1 MQANGAAQAVLFS
14 CLLMAASVWDIRKRT
29 IPDTLCAAVF
39 LIGLLTFAPEK
50 PPGILLG
57 LPLLIGAMIAGSCK
71 AGGIGGGDIKLTAAC
86 CFVLG
91 IPAGTEG
98 LLLGLAAFGCGYL
111 ALKAFRKIKH
121 QSQPSAR
128 RTALPMVP
136 FLSAGF
142 ISAYFVNF
150 GGAIL

>member
-39 LIGLLTFAPEK
+39 LTGLLTFAPEK
-50 PPGILLG
+50 LSGILLG

-86 CFVLG
+86 GFTLG

-98 LLLGLAAFGCGYL
+98 LILGLAAFGCGYL